1 MSRRQRLGAVA
12 AVCVAVSGIL
22 AGSGVIWGEVGAVQA
37 LNDLPGPAI
46 SALELVMQLG
56 TRPAIV
62 LVAVVTV
69 VIVDADRKRVLAA
82 VVLAGAVAW
91 AGATVAKEVVERPRP
106 PAYSDQIE
114 LHDDPDGF
122 GWPSSHVAV
131 AAGSLTAA
139 ALVARRRPAAA
150 IVLAGGVGLGR
161 MAVGVHL
168 PLDVVGGLGIG
179 VTTAVV
185 AVAVVGR

>member
-1 MSRRQRLGAVA
+1 MSRLQRLGAVA
-12 AVCVAVSGIL
+12 AVLTVVSGIA
-22 AGSGVIWGEVGAVQA
+22 AGSGAVWGEVGTVEAI
-37 LNDLPGPAI
+37 NDVPGPVIA
-46 SALELVMQLG
+46 ALELVMQLG
-56 TRPAIV
+56 ARPAIV
-62 LVAVVTV
+62 LVAVVAV
-69 VIVDADRKRVLAA
+69 VIVDADWKRVLAA
-82 VVLAGAVAW
+82 VVLSGAVAW
-91 AGATVAKEVVERPRP
+91 AGATVAKDVVERPRP

-139 ALVARRRPAAA
+139 ALVARRRPSAA
-150 IVLAGGVGLGR
+150 IVLAGVVGLGR

-185 AVAVVGR
+185 AVAVIGR